1 MSEKPI
7 KETSY
12 PDMVH
17 KFETYAAK
25 LSASQPALME
35 TFWKLHKNVV
45 GDGALDTKMKE
56 LMALAISVAARC
68 DGCIAHHVRDALKAG
83 ATKEELT
90 DTLGV
95 AVLTRAVVFLRH
107 VPPSGRSKWYHAG
120 VGHSGQIGDVA
131 LPRGEIVQPEVA

>member
-12 PDMVH
+12 PNMVH
-17 KFETYAAK
+17 KFETYAGK

-83 ATKEELT
+83 ATEEEIT

-95 AVLTRAVVFLRH
+95 AVLMGGGTSVV
-107 VPPSGRSKWYHAG
+107 YATHAME
-120 VGHSGQIGDVA
+120 A
-131 LPRGEIVQPEVA
+131 LEQFIDKIN